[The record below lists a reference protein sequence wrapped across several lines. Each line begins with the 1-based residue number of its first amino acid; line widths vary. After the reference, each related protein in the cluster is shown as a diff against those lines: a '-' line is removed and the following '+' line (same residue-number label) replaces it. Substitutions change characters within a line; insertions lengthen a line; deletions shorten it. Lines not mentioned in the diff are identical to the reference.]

1 MVPSVREARM
11 HGALGEVATLKAATD
26 GLHSSLVA
34 CVAQRE
40 EKGLGN

>member
-1 MVPSVREARM
+1 MVPSVREA
-11 HGALGEVATLKAATD
+11 HAWCAGEVATLKAATD